1 MPPPVVRHYKGMD
14 EIDDILAAIEPAEG
28 EPERVHIAPAEVPAY
43 VQRLRRLLK
52 EQARI
57 VKRSPN
63 TEDAEIAMVKRD
75 TAIGMLK
82 DLPAEDPL
90 LRAEIAGLVGF
101 YGRAG

>member
-1 MPPPVVRHYKGMD
+1 MRAWTRSTTFWPPWSPPKANV
-14 EIDDILAAIEPAEG
+14 
-28 EPERVHIAPAEVPAY
+28 APAEAPAY

-63 TEDAEIAMVKRD
+63 SEDAEIAMARRD
-75 TAIGMLK
+75 TAIGTLK
-82 DLPAEDPL
+82 DLPAENPL

>member
-1 MPPPVVRHYKGMD
+1 VPAVRHYRQMD
-14 EIDDILAAIEPAEG
+14 EIEEILAGIEPETG

-43 VQRLRRLLK
+43 VQRLRSVLK

-63 TEDAEIAMVKRD
+63 TEDAEIAMVRRD
-75 TAIGMLK
+75 TVIGVLK

-90 LRAEIAGLVGF
+90 LRAEIAGLIGF